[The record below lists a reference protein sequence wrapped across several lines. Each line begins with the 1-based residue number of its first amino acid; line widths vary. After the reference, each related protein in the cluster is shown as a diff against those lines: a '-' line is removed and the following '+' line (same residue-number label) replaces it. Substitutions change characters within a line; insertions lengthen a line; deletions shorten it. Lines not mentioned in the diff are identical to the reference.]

1 MKNIARCINTFH
13 QYATYWIK
21 LTGKMQKLQN
31 TYLIFALAVQINEV
45 INKETKARIASEVH
59 THSKTY

>member
-1 MKNIARCINTFH
+1 
-13 QYATYWIK
+13 
-21 LTGKMQKLQN
+21 MQKLQN

-59 THSKTY
+59 THSKTYRE